1 MLYLVCYDV
10 SDDKRRNRIAKILL
24 GYGDRVQYSVFEVML
39 KSKTQFKALC
49 AELQPIVDEE
59 DDADV
64 RLYPLCGNC
73 GHAVSLK
80 GEPIAD
86 LPAVIIL

>member
-1 MLYLVCYDV
+1 MIQYKPCGMPLPVR
-10 SDDKRRNRIAKILL
+10 KKKEK
-24 GYGDRVQYSVFEVML
+24 GYGDRVQYSVFEVFI
-39 KSKTQFKALC
+39 KSKSQLKALC
-49 AELQPIVDEE
+49 DELQPIVDEE

-73 GHAVSLK
+73 GHKISLK
-80 GEPIAD
+80 GETIGE